1 MALEVGAGQ
10 SPKLSGPPRLQ
21 KVLARA
27 GVASRRHAEALI
39 RSGRVRVNGRV
50 VTELGA
56 RADPGADEITVDGR
70 ALQAPGGAAYLALH
84 KPPGY
89 LTTARDPRGRRTVMA
104 LVPPLPGL
112 LPVGR
117 LDAGSEGLLLLTTDG
132 EWAQMVAHPRYG
144 CTKEYLVDVEG
155 RPSAAALER
164 LRRPMEL
171 APGEPTTGAEVEV
184 VSRGGGGRLP
194 PAHPYGRLCL
204 RPTRRA
210 VPAAS
215 GQRLTRLRIV
225 LCEGRNRQIR
235 RMLEQVGHPVR
246 RLVRVRVGAV
256 RLGSLAP
263 GRWRRLTVAEIA
275 ACAPARRPA

>member
-27 GVASRRHAEALI
+27 GIASRRHAEALI
-39 RSGRVRVNGRV
+39 RAGRVRVNGRL
-50 VTELGA
+50 VTALGA

-70 ALQAPGGAAYLALH
+70 ALEAPGGTAYLALH

-112 LPVGR
+112 VPVGR
-117 LDAGSEGLLLLTTDG
+117 LDADSEGLLLLTTDG

-184 VSRGGGGRLP
+184 LGRGAWGT
-194 PAHPYGRLCL
+194 AHPCGSTCL
-204 RPTRRA
+204 LPTRTV
-210 VPAAS
+210 VPASSA
-215 GQRLTRLRIV
+215 QALTRLRIA
-225 LCEGRNRQIR
+225 LSEGRNRQIR

-263 GRWRRLTVAEIA
+263 GRWRRLSVDEIA